1 MPSLN
6 VEQIHFGSVR
16 CLQTGLGEIIT
27 TVEGGAHA
35 CLVHQNR
42 GKGATSA
49 PAVLQHT
56 NRTVNVSVDGYKEKM
71 GWCNRLKGIGRQK
84 PDTCLTQGLPSLC
97 GSALQEV
104 GDEHQDQDLPSST
117 IGCLFGDHE
126 RLLGLRVENE
136 FGSSPPLL
144 EIWVWSVL
152 SSLRASVPDQCWGG
166 IGGCLCLEK
175 CWESIV
181 ETHILCGS
189 SYIECGF
196 TEWPWSCNQL

>member
-1 MPSLN
+1 MPGTSKQRQRSHFSSRSTSTHQLN
-6 VEQIHFGSVR
+6 CQ
-16 CLQTGLGEIIT
+16 CLSGW
-27 TVEGGAHA
+27 
-35 CLVHQNR
+35 
-42 GKGATSA
+42 
-49 PAVLQHT
+49 LQ
-56 NRTVNVSVDGYKEKM
+56 GKM

-152 SSLRASVPDQCWGG
+152 SSLRASVPDQC
-166 IGGCLCLEK
+166 
-175 CWESIV
+175 
-181 ETHILCGS
+181 
-189 SYIECGF
+189 
-196 TEWPWSCNQL
+196 